1 MSNSFNISA
10 ALAVA
15 AVSAKVDANK
25 VVIDDIHDTHLPA
38 LKTVVDSNKSVI
50 DDFHDV
56 HLPTIETELHANYLI
71 IEDLHVVDIPNM
83 RIVVDKI
90 DTDVEYIRLSM
101 LVLSKNAID
110 AIKVV
115 VDDIRAIDV
124 PALAIPQ
131 NVRGD
136 FSFASLITDSD
147 TFLTVLDVTG
157 SGILQAISVR
167 CTDNAYQITVQ
178 ITIDGTIFYADGPV
192 TGDTLHHNLQASPQ
206 LANPYHDVAVLDHL
220 PNILCEFSTSLL
232 IEVKE
237 ATGAGNVECAAIYSL
252 DDF

>member
-10 ALAVA
+10 ALAIASLDTKLNILDTVCDNIRNID
-15 AVSAKVDANK
+15 VPNIQTVINANK
-25 VVIDDIHDTHLPA
+25 V
-38 LKTVVDSNKSVI
+38 VI

-56 HLPTIETELHANYLI
+56 HLPTIETELHANYLV

-83 RIVVDKI
+83 RLVVNSTSD
-90 DTDVEYIRLSM
+90 DVEFIRLSM

-110 AIKVV
+110 AIKAV

-136 FSFASLITDSD
+136 FSFASLFTSSD
-147 TFLTVLDVTG
+147 TFLEVLNVTG
-157 SGILQAISVR
+157 SGILQAISAR
-167 CTDNAYQITVQ
+167 CTDNAYQITIQ
-178 ITIDGTIFYADGPV
+178 ITIDGTIFYADGPI

-206 LANPYHDVAVLDHL
+206 LANPYHDVAVVDHL